1 MRGGQIFP
9 YQNTFNKYIAN
20 TKALSKEKTELY
32 ISYPIKSDCES
43 EFIYEMNNYSE
54 NDEYA
59 YTCLNENGENYDV
72 YKIKCEPF
80 FTIMK
85 KSKTEAFD
93 NNYLSNQNRTIY
105 ITNYYISAFF
115 CQRFFTRL

>member
-1 MRGGQIFP
+1 
-9 YQNTFNKYIAN
+9 
-20 TKALSKEKTELY
+20 
-32 ISYPIKSDCES
+32 
-43 EFIYEMNNYSE
+43 MNNYSE

-105 ITNYYISAFF
+105 ITNYYNEVDDNTEREYTICIEFDDPITKDKAYLCADVNNEDMVSSLENFNSDLVGYF
-115 CQRFFTRL
+115 LLLM